1 MPERQRA
8 FNDEVNRILLKRKL
22 TGKVLFL
29 GGEVGPSLPSLQAHP
44 QSSGEMVQVWII
56 LLARGT
62 Q

>member
-1 MPERQRA
+1 MKL
-8 FNDEVNRILLKRKL
+8 IGSLKRKL

-29 GGEVGPSLPSLQAHP
+29 GGEVGPYHPSRQAQP

-56 LLARGT
+56 LLLARGT

>member
-1 MPERQRA
+1 MKL
-8 FNDEVNRILLKRKL
+8 IGSLKRKL

-56 LLARGT
+56 LLLARGT